1 MLKLLHKHKNYFRTL
16 LYTLYLVAFLY
27 LRNEELQMVL
37 INILSFVLFL
47 AEIKSKHTIDVCST
61 EFLIIL
67 IFCNCSGN
75 IVFFSILSCNIRIL
89 LQCLV
94 IIHNDDCKW
103 KWKWN

>member
-16 LYTLYLVAFLY
+16 LYTVYLVAFLY

-47 AEIKSKHTIDVCST
+47 AGIQSKHTIDLCST

-75 IVFFSILSCNIRIL
+75 IVFFLF
-89 LQCLV
+89 
-94 IIHNDDCKW
+94 
-103 KWKWN
+103 